1 MKQKVRQF
9 LDPQDMVL
17 RKKLGEYAKTGI
29 IK

>member
-1 MKQKVRQF
+1 VRQF